1 MMIED
6 VAKLDNQRLR
16 MSNAFDTLREM
27 DLTPDEEVFIIGAMN
42 ILKTKID
49 RIDEELRE
57 GVIDD

>member
-6 VAKLDNQRLR
+6 VARLDNQRLR
-16 MSNAFDTLREM
+16 MSNAYETLREM

-42 ILKTKID
+42 ILKTKMNE
-49 RIDEELRE
+49 IDEELRE